1 MTGDTAPVWP
11 LTGQARYM
19 SLLPHLPKRTVKTP
33 ALPRL
38 LLVEDDEALRSA
50 LVRMLVGR
58 FDITAVAD
66 GSIAAERVKED
77 RYDVVLSDIHLRGM
91 NGIDLLRLVRAADLD
106 VPVILM
112 TGLPDVDTAIEA
124 MELGALT
131 YIKKPFELSVL
142 DTALARATKLAGLA
156 RVKRDAIA
164 AGLGGSA
171 ASNELAALTTS
182 FNRALESLRV
192 AFQPIVDGRSRKTIG
207 FEALMRSHE
216 PTMPT
221 PSDVLD
227 AAERLGRLHDVGR
240 TVRARTA
247 AAFEGDTSDVLVFVN
262 LHAADLSDDDLFDP
276 KAPLTKLARRVVL
289 EITERAAIG
298 DISDARQRTAELR
311 RRGFKIAID
320 DLGAGYAGLTSFA
333 TFEPEIVKLDMSL
346 VRGIESS
353 TVKRLIV
360 GRIAGLCHDLQMSV
374 VAEGIETSAELECM
388 LELGCEYLQGYLLGH
403 PDVRRAPSRYGW

>member
-1 MTGDTAPVWP
+1 
-11 LTGQARYM
+11 M
-19 SLLPHLPKRTVKTP
+19 SVLPHPLKRIIKTP

-50 LVRMLVGR
+50 LVRRFVGR
-58 FDITAVAD
+58 FEVTAVAD
-66 GSIAAERVKED
+66 GSTAADRVRVD
-77 RYDVVLSDIHLRGM
+77 RFDVVLSDIHLSGM
-91 NGIDLLRLVRAADLD
+91 NGIDLLRLVRSADLD

-112 TGLPDVDTAIEA
+112 TGLPDVDNAIEA

-142 DTALARATKLAGLA
+142 DAALARATKLAALA
-156 RVKRDAIA
+156 RAKRDAIA
-164 AGLGGSA
+164 AGLGGSP
-171 ASNELAALTTS
+171 ASNEQAALTTS
-182 FNRALESLRV
+182 FNRALESLGV

-221 PSDVLD
+221 PSEVLD
-227 AAERLGRLHDVGR
+227 AAERLDRIHDVGR

-247 AAFEGDTSDVLVFVN
+247 AAFENDDSDSLVFVN
-262 LHAADLSDDDLFDP
+262 LHAADLLDDNLFDP
-276 KAPLTKLARRVVL
+276 NAPLTKLASRVVL
-289 EITERAAIG
+289 EITERAAIA
-298 DISDARQRTAELR
+298 DITDARHRTAELR

-360 GRIAGLCHDLQMSV
+360 GRIAGLCHDLQMRV
-374 VAEGIETSAELECM
+374 VAEGIETHAELACM
-388 LELGCEYLQGYLLGH
+388 LDLGCEYLQGYLLGH
-403 PDVRRAPSRYGW
+403 PDVRRAPSRYAW